1 MTAVPVVT
9 VVVAVGATDMKPP
22 SVLPLLAGI
31 AASLVLSAPSIAGT
45 VSAGRSVGVS
55 RSVSYSPARPSY
67 SGAAAKPSSTARA
80 TTVSAPTSTGTV
92 RAATPVASAAPASPP
107 ARQESSSGSFWT
119 PFVLGYMMAPKSSH
133 AAPSAP
139 RPETAP
145 AASSPAPAQP
155 AGTAA
160 PDPKT
165 RTGPFAIDVPEG
177 ELLDGDCKI
186 RRAAQEF
193 IKGAKIDHSVVF
205 LATPESGRCGKLR
218 ERLAGQVSPAILVKS
233 DTDHIVLSRMMKQ

>member
-1 MTAVPVVT
+1 MTS
-9 VVVAVGATDMKPP
+9 P

-31 AASLVLSAPSIAGT
+31 AASLVLSGPSIAGT
-45 VSAGRSVGVS
+45 VSAGRSVGIS

-67 SGAAAKPSSTARA
+67 SGAAARPSTASRPA
-80 TTVSAPTSTGTV
+80 TVSTPAPTGAV
-92 RAATPVASAAPASPP
+92 RSVAPVASAAPASPP

-119 PFVLGYMMAPKSSH
+119 PFVLGYMMAPKGGH

-139 RPETAP
+139 KPETPAAASAPSSAQPAVAAPAP
-145 AASSPAPAQP
+145 AAA
-155 AGTAA
+155 
-160 PDPKT
+160 DPKT
-165 RTGPFAIDVPEG
+165 RTGPFAIDVPES
-177 ELLDGDCKI
+177 ELLDGDCKV
-186 RRAAQEF
+186 RPAAQDF
-193 IKGAKIDHSVVF
+193 IKGAKIEHSVVF

>member
-1 MTAVPVVT
+1 M
-9 VVVAVGATDMKPP
+9 VAAGATDMTPP
-22 SVLPLLAGI
+22 SVLPILSGI

-67 SGAAAKPSSTARA
+67 SGAAAKPSSTARP
-80 TTVSAPTSTGTV
+80 TTVSAP
-92 RAATPVASAAPASPP
+92 AATGAVRTVAPVASAAPSAPP

-119 PFVLGYMMAPKSSH
+119 PFVLGYMMAPKGSH

-139 RPETAP
+139 KPETAP
-145 AASSPAPAQP
+145 AASASASVQP

-186 RRAAQEF
+186 RPAAQEF

>member
-1 MTAVPVVT
+1 MA
-9 VVVAVGATDMKPP
+9 AGATDMTHP

-31 AASLVLSAPSIAGT
+31 AASVVLSGPSIAGT

-55 RSVSYSPARPSY
+55 RSISYSPARPSY
-67 SGAAAKPSSTARA
+67 SGAAAKPSSTART
-80 TTVSAPTSTGTV
+80 TTVSAP
-92 RAATPVASAAPASPP
+92 AATGAVRTVAPVASASPSTPP

-119 PFVLGYMMAPKSSH
+119 PFVLGYMMAPKGSH

-139 RPETAP
+139 KPDTAP
-145 AASSPAPAQP
+145 AASAPASVQP

-160 PDPKT
+160 PEPKT

-186 RRAAQEF
+186 RPAAQEF